1 MAPMPESAA
10 NENADP
16 GTNILLSKWKA
27 VFSDPTFGGE
37 CPPLPT
43 KESLPISRFTPDPI
57 IEDLPPEV
65 SCMVSR
71 LSMSSVSSNPAD
83 FAAAGTGS
91 KAAQYL
97 RRSSQDSKNSADSKV
112 SKRSKES
119 TSGLSDSSDEVKRK
133 GSKGSKGTNASSGLS
148 DVSGAQQ
155 EQRSTR
161 QFSSEGPA
169 PSGPDRGSRRAETL
183 SPKKEEKDESSGF
196 GSDSDKD
203 LLSNPF
209 ATDSEE
215 DR

>member
-1 MAPMPESAA
+1 
-10 NENADP
+10 
-16 GTNILLSKWKA
+16 
-27 VFSDPTFGGE
+27 
-37 CPPLPT
+37 
-43 KESLPISRFTPDPI
+43 
-57 IEDLPPEV
+57 
-65 SCMVSR
+65 
-71 LSMSSVSSNPAD
+71 MSSVSSNPAD

-97 RRSSQDSKNSADSKV
+97 RRSSQDSKNSADSKA

-133 GSKGSKGTNASSGLS
+133 GSKGTNASSGLS

-155 EQRSTR
+155 EQRQNTR

-169 PSGPDRGSRRAETL
+169 ANGPDRGSRRADTL